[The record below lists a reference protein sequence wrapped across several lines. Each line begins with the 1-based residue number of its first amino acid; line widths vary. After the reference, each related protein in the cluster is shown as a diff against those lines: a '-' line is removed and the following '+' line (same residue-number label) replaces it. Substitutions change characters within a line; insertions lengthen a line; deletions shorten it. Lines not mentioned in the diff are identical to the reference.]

1 MMRTAFFIVM
11 RVVAICSAMDIIFGD
26 GYSSKPD
33 ASTVVGSL
41 GLKPARRRPESVALF
56 LIATVAMAAVLIV
69 EVLA

>member
-1 MMRTAFFIVM
+1 MRTAFFIVM
-11 RVVAICSAMDIIFGD
+11 MVVAVFSAMDIIFGD
-26 GYSSKPD
+26 SNSSKSD

-56 LIATVAMAAVLIV
+56 LISTVAMAAFLIV